1 MRKPWLGTCG
11 GRGLAH
17 LTAAHGH
24 AYRGIDIGSRDGR
37 MKIGD
42 RVEDRL
48 FVLVLI
54 FIFIFV
60 FVFVAGF
67 ILGVFVLGGRVI
79 FLIELIL
86 FAELRE
92 LVGRALSA
100 ALERADLRV
109 VHNDA
114 ERVFHVGRVVRAGFA
129 RQGHRDGRTCSYVF
143 RFVG

>member
-1 MRKPWLGTCG
+1 MRKRWLGTCG

-24 AYRGIDIGSRDGR
+24 ASRGIDIGSRDGR

-54 FIFIFV
+54 FIF
-60 FVFVAGF
+60 VFVAGF
-67 ILGVFVLGGRVI
+67 ILAVFVLVGRVI
-79 FLIELIL
+79 VLIELIL

-114 ERVFHVGRVVRAGFA
+114 ERVFHVGRVVRAGLA
-129 RQGHRDGRTCSYVF
+129 RQR
-143 RFVG
+143 

>member
-1 MRKPWLGTCG
+1 MRKRWLGTCG

-24 AYRGIDIGSRDGR
+24 ASRGIDIGSRDGR

-54 FIFIFV
+54 FIFV

-67 ILGVFVLGGRVI
+67 ILAVFVLVGRVI
-79 FLIELIL
+79 VLIELIL

-100 ALERADLRV
+100 ALERADLR
-109 VHNDA
+109 
-114 ERVFHVGRVVRAGFA
+114 
-129 RQGHRDGRTCSYVF
+129 
-143 RFVG
+143 